1 MTIRVCVVAIAAL
14 AAWGLK
20 HHYAVGSADD
30 LRWSL
35 WPTAQ
40 LTGVV
45 TGTTFVPSPG
55 EGYLS
60 HERLFLIEK
69 SCAGVNFMIAAFGML
84 VMAGLW
90 RIDSAASAVHA
101 FNTSLLVAYAA
112 AVLVNAT
119 RIVVAMSLAAHP
131 GAWIGLEAGEIHRL
145 EGVVVYFGGLLLLYE
160 MAERWRGGAPAIDGT
175 EA

>member
-1 MTIRVCVVAIAAL
+1 VTIRAGVVAIAAL

-20 HHYAVGSADD
+20 QHYAVASPDD
-30 LRWSL
+30 LRWIL
-35 WPTAQ
+35 EPTAQ
-40 LTGVV
+40 LTGAV

-90 RIDSAASAVHA
+90 RLDSAASGARLLGE
-101 FNTSLLVAYAA
+101 SLLASYPA
-112 AVLVNAT
+112 AVLVNAA
-119 RIVVAMSLAAHP
+119 RIVIAMWLAAHP
-131 GAWIGLEAGEIHRL
+131 AAWTGLDAGEIHRL

-160 MAERWRGGAPAIDGT
+160 MAQRLDRGMRIAGIER
-175 EA
+175 